1 MQLKGRGI
9 EARYVYLLESKG
21 SAPDLVASFG
31 RKALPYSAQLT
42 NAGLAR
48 LARDVDGVSVDK
60 NLLLSVADDR
70 VDHDR
75 PGRAGARGRDDRPTP
90 GRCVPR
96 TASSLRRIASARRLA
111 TGATG
116 AGSSTSS

>member
-42 NAGLAR
+42 RAGLAR
-48 LARDVDGVSVDK
+48 LARDVDGDQRRQEP
-60 NLLLSVADDR
+60 AAAACTDDTVTTTDLVER
-70 VDHDR
+70 RTR
-75 PGRAGARGRDDRPTP
+75 PG
-90 GRCVPR
+90 
-96 TASSLRRIASARRLA
+96 
-111 TGATG
+111 
-116 AGSSTSS
+116 